1 MKLLLD
7 THALAWWMTEPERLR
22 SAAYDLIADPENQA
36 FVSAA
41 SVWEMSIKHHAG
53 KWPEIGGILMNID
66 GELRNAGF
74 AALAIDV
81 AHARTAG
88 SLTGRHRDPFDRLLI
103 AQARLEDLLVLT
115 ADRVFA
121 AYGVATFWVA

>member
-1 MKLLLD
+1 
-7 THALAWWMTEPERLR
+7 MTEPERLR
-22 SAAYDLIADPENQA
+22 PAAYDLIADRENQA

-53 KWPEIGGILMNID
+53 KWPEIGGILTNID

-74 AALAIDV
+74 APLAIDV

-88 SLTGRHRDPFDRLLI
+88 SLTGPHRDPFDRLLI
-103 AQARLEDLLVLT
+103 AQARLEDLVLLT
-115 ADRVFA
+115 ADRVFVG
-121 AYGVATFWVA
+121 YGVATFWVA

>member
-1 MKLLLD
+1 
-7 THALAWWMTEPERLR
+7 MTAPERLR

-41 SVWEMSIKHHAG
+41 SIWEMSIKHHAG
-53 KWPEIGGILMNID
+53 KWPEIGGILTNID

-88 SLTGRHRDPFDRLLI
+88 FLTGPHRDPFDRLLI
-103 AQARLEDLLVLT
+103 AQARLEDLVVLT